1 MPSEDCIGRQQKT
14 SQNPTLV
21 AQQSISNFILV
32 MLSRVKSPWFI
43 YILFYQHDSGLCSV
57 CAQTYLILL
66 EMAMI
71 IIMND
76 NKDDNAD
83 LMRVLCAHTFSWWW
97 WTALCLGFTKHL
109 SQHKCCTQYMAHRA
123 HTGTMYK
130 GCTFQKHFTHHMF
143 AQCAHSRQMRIALR
157 CTQLHCIES
166 KKIIFTQFIW
176 SRFHSRQ
183 THWVLFIS
191 LNNFD
196 KTIVSQ

>member
-1 MPSEDCIGRQQKT
+1 MFLSGSCPVRIALSGRQQKT

-43 YILFYQHDSGLCSV
+43 YILFYQHDGVLCSV

-123 HTGTMYK
+123 HTYTMYK
-130 GCTFQKHFTHHMF
+130 GCTFQKHFTITRL
-143 AQCAHSRQMRIALR
+143 HSVHTADNCTARFALR
-157 CTQLHCIES
+157 CTQLHSIES

-183 THWVLFIS
+183 THWVL
-191 LNNFD
+191 
-196 KTIVSQ
+196 